1 MAGQRRRWVGGVC
14 NRIAHRIQHGAS
26 RIDCMPKLLRK
37 STQRQK
43 AHILRRTPAHWLPNM
58 DMAKA
63 PVLLQALK
71 PAPMDIVGAA
81 LVSVRY
87 IPALANKPML
97 MRQPILLPDTERHI
111 KPKPAHCLLSM
122 DTATVQLHLKRNTIR
137 RRTDTAAHS
146 VK

>member
-1 MAGQRRRWVGGVC
+1 
-14 NRIAHRIQHGAS
+14 
-26 RIDCMPKLLRK
+26 MPKLLRK

-81 LVSVRY
+81 LVPVRY
-87 IPALANKPML
+87 IPVML
-97 MRQPILLPDTERHI
+97 VQPVIPQLMTAPNTER
-111 KPKPAHCLLSM
+111 
-122 DTATVQLHLKRNTIR
+122 
-137 RRTDTAAHS
+137 
-146 VK
+146 